1 MASIRPR
8 CRKDGSRFWAV
19 LYRLDGKQT
28 SSSFN
33 DHTEAQR
40 FQDVCDRLGP
50 AEALKIWKSAAP
62 KDGVTVGEFLGA
74 HIEALS
80 GVEKK
85 TLAEYRRYLTRDIE
99 PVLGP
104 VPLSTLTRTDISR
117 WVNKLRDDGASG
129 KTIQNKTGFLSG
141 CLNAA
146 VREGLIL
153 ANPATGIRL
162 PRTIRREMC
171 FLTRLEFDLLK
182 AGFTERWHPLLDF
195 LVASGARFSEATA
208 LTPADVDRVNATVRI
223 SKAWKRTPDGYEL
236 GQPKTRRSIRTVSLP
251 TALLDRLNYDHEYLF
266 TNSDLGPI
274 RIYSFRS
281 NVWYPSLAKATT
293 KDDKNSDKPVL
304 TKAARI
310 HDLRHTNA
318 SWLLGAGVPL
328 ITVSAML
335 GHEDVATTARIYGH
349 LDTSAG
355 KAAAAAM
362 GAILDW

>member
-1 MASIRPR
+1 M
-8 CRKDGSRFWAV
+8 
-19 LYRLDGKQT
+19 YRLDGKQT

-50 AEALKIWKSAAP
+50 AEALKIWKSVAP
-62 KDGVTVGEFLGA
+62 KDGVTVGEFLNT
-74 HIEALS
+74 HIDTLS
-80 GVEKK
+80 GIEKK
-85 TLAEYRRYLTRDIE
+85 TLAEYRRYVTRDIE
-99 PVLGP
+99 PELGP
-104 VPLSTLTRTDISR
+104 VPLATLSRTDISQ

-129 KTIQNKTGFLSG
+129 KTCSNKVGFLSG

-146 VREGLIL
+146 VREGLIP

-171 FLTRLEFDLLK
+171 FLTRAEFDLLK

-208 LTPADVDRVNATVRI
+208 LTPADVDRVNSTVRI

-251 TALLDRLNYDHEYLF
+251 TALLDRFDYTHEYLF
-266 TNSDLGPI
+266 TNSDLGPV
-274 RIYSFRS
+274 RLYSWRS

-293 KDDKNSDKPVL
+293 KDDKNPDNVLL
-304 TKAARI
+304 TKQPRI
-310 HDLRHTNA
+310 HDLRHTTA

-335 GHEDVATTARIYGH
+335 GHEDTSVTARVYAH
-349 LDTSAG
+349 WDTSTS